1 MNKYEL
7 SWHYGNF
14 NILEYLD
21 MCGFCLSEELDNKQ
35 QVFVTITALVAIG
48 V

>member
-7 SWHYGNF
+7 SWHYGNLD
-14 NILEYLD
+14 ILEYFD
-21 MCGFCLSEELDNKQ
+21 MYGFCLSEGLDNKQ

>member
-7 SWHYGNF
+7 SWHYAHF
-14 NILEYLD
+14 YILEYLD
-21 MCGFCLSEELDNKQ
+21 MCGFCFSEGLDNKQ